1 MNMMT
6 PGRIPWIAGSLLL
19 TAALVFGAG
28 ACNGGGGE
36 EDAAED
42 EPAADVEQDDAAQDP
57 AADDGAPPDPV
68 EDPAPDPVEDPADVQ
83 EDEPPADTAEDETA
97 ASPECEAAG
106 GVCSGARWELCASGL
121 EPLGSDP
128 HSDCP
133 MEGWCCV
140 DAPAGSCS
148 DESDYNCVEG
158 TRCEDIDNEAWGNC
172 WGTPDGTYECEDG
185 RICCMDVC
193 Y

>member
-1 MNMMT
+1 MSPAMRKA
-6 PGRIPWIAGSLLL
+6 RILSLLFVS
-19 TAALVFGAG
+19 AAFVFGTG

-36 EDAAED
+36 EDAAQD
-42 EPAADVEQDDAAQDP
+42 DDPAVDVEQDDGAV
-57 AADDGAPPDPV
+57 DDGGPPDPV
-68 EDPAPDPVEDPADVQ
+68 EEDPAPDPQEDPV
-83 EDEPPADTAEDETA
+83 EDEPPADTPADESET
-97 ASPECEAAG
+97 SPQCESAG
-106 GVCSGARWELCASGL
+106 GTCSGSRWELCGSGL

-128 HSDCP
+128 HSECP

-148 DESDYNCVEG
+148 DESPYNCVEG
-158 TRCEDIDNEAWGNC
+158 TRCEDIDNEDWGNC
-172 WGTPDGTYECEDG
+172 WGTPDGDYECEDG